1 MGRPRRRRSPPGLK
15 AGSPPAGRPKWRRLF
30 LLLLLLSALL
40 GLLPCRP
47 AEAAS
52 PSAPPP
58 PEGQCGSPP
67 PMANAHIAEG
77 ATGTRLRYSCAKNYK
92 RQAGTSSLV
101 VCKYNEMSK
110 KPEWTRPNINCI
122 RDPSLPPEPE
132 TATEDSGRETEASTP
147 NSPEAAGVD
156 PSVTSA
162 HPYESRT
169 DPSPSPPGT
178 AGVTSG
184 PTTATAGFAEDGEGT
199 PPGEATERVT
209 PSHGSATP
217 VSRARTSK
225 TLTAGSSPTVVP
237 SEGTVGNTTRAS
249 DPASPESRKG
259 TDSSLY
265 RQQKWPPYG
274 GSLLD
279 DFLYFSIG
287 FPALAVGFIVICSLL
302 WCLYRRKRGT
312 VVGPHTEESI
322 PMAPVTSREEGSSF
336 SPLDDPE
343 PSGEGAPMLR
353 IHHAAPT
360 SLAHH
365 QASANRDGDG
375 SS

>member
-1 MGRPRRRRSPPGLK
+1 
-15 AGSPPAGRPKWRRLF
+15 
-30 LLLLLLSALL
+30 
-40 GLLPCRP
+40 
-47 AEAAS
+47 
-52 PSAPPP
+52 
-58 PEGQCGSPP
+58 
-67 PMANAHIAEG
+67 MANAHIAEG

-132 TATEDSGRETEASTP
+132 TATEDSGR
-147 NSPEAAGVD
+147 
-156 PSVTSA
+156 
-162 HPYESRT
+162 
-169 DPSPSPPGT
+169 
-178 AGVTSG
+178 
-184 PTTATAGFAEDGEGT
+184 
-199 PPGEATERVT
+199 
-209 PSHGSATP
+209 
-217 VSRARTSK
+217 
-225 TLTAGSSPTVVP
+225 
-237 SEGTVGNTTRAS
+237 
-249 DPASPESRKG
+249 
-259 TDSSLY
+259 
-265 RQQKWPPYG
+265 
-274 GSLLD
+274 

-287 FPALAVGFIVICSLL
+287 FPALVGFIVICSLL

-312 VVGPHTEESI
+312 VVGPHTKESI

-365 QASANRDGDG
+365 QASANGDGDG

>member
-1 MGRPRRRRSPPGLK
+1 
-15 AGSPPAGRPKWRRLF
+15 
-30 LLLLLLSALL
+30 
-40 GLLPCRP
+40 
-47 AEAAS
+47 
-52 PSAPPP
+52 
-58 PEGQCGSPP
+58 
-67 PMANAHIAEG
+67 MANAHIAEG

-162 HPYESRT
+162 HPYGSRT

-178 AGVTSG
+178 AGVTSR
-184 PTTATAGFAEDGEGT
+184 PTAATAGFAEDGEGT

-237 SEGTVGNTTRAS
+237 SEGTEGNTTRAS
-249 DPASPESRKG
+249 DPAGPESRK
-259 TDSSLY
+259 
-265 RQQKWPPYG
+265 
-274 GSLLD
+274 

-312 VVGPHTEESI
+312 VVGPHTKESI

-365 QASANRDGDG
+365 QASANGDGDG